1 MIMLDDIIVS
11 IILNY
16 TKYGVTPIELNMID
30 AELQGETAKYLG
42 DDRWKSI
49 TKKVIDASGYIM
61 QINPHNDGDRFIDY
75 VNLINTDEKNAYH
88 VEPGSRPTQY
98 FHVITDLND
107 PEVQGFMF
115 MLMKDQYMMNKSKK
129 NNFIGSR
136 STH

>member
-30 AELQGETAKYLG
+30 SELQGETAKYLG

-88 VEPGSRPTQY
+88 VEPGTRPTQY
-98 FHVITDLND
+98 FHVITDPND

-129 NNFIGSR
+129 KIS
-136 STH
+136 